1 MYDESD
7 SARTYLFNNFSSASA
22 ILRAHDIIHKVLLLF
37 ARSVVEIH
45 ILSINA
51 YDDSNSEH
59 TYLFIYVGEMP
70 T

>member
-22 ILRAHDIIHKVLLLF
+22 NLRAHTTSCTKY

-45 ILSINA
+45 IWSINA
-51 YDDSNSEH
+51 YDNTNSEH
-59 TYLFIYVGEMP
+59 TDLFIYVGEMP